1 MQHAFLYGIIA
12 ALSLIG
18 FVCISYF
25 IMLMIYRPRGG
36 CRYTVVMPHNAE
48 AGTFERLLY
57 GAYFR
62 KMIFGDLIFDEI
74 EIDFSEL
81 NDAEKEYAMQISD
94 EIGCFI
100 KTDREEKD
108 ERQS

>member
-12 ALSLIG
+12 ALSFIG
-18 FVCISYF
+18 FVCIAYF
-25 IMLMIYRPRGG
+25 IMLMIYRPKGG
-36 CRYTVVMPHNAE
+36 CRYTVVMPHNSE
-48 AGTFERLLY
+48 TGTFERLLY